1 MEMNKSFDI
10 CSCMCLS
17 ASCLRVNCI
26 AKNRDGLRLACKFE
40 VEVPKREI
48 PFLLDQ
54 RGARKMIISDI
65 D

>member
-1 MEMNKSFDI
+1 MNKFFNI

-17 ASCLRVNCI
+17 ASCFQVNCI
-26 AKNRDGLRLACKFE
+26 AKNRDGLHLACERE

-54 RGARKMIISDI
+54 RGTRKMIISDV